1 MLDIFSYSLS
11 FNQLG
16 ILLLVAVLIGMA
28 KAGIAGA
35 GMVAVPLL
43 AIPFGGKESSGLLLP
58 ILIFADIFAVAYYH
72 RHANWFH
79 LKRLLPFAFV
89 GVMLGTY
96 LGGVSDE
103 ASFKG
108 IMASIIFGSLL
119 IMLWREKNKSPK
131 LPDSTAISVGIGIA
145 GGVATMIGNLAG
157 PIMALY
163 LLAMRL
169 PKDEFIGTAAWFFLI
184 INVSKVPFHVFAWH
198 TINLNTVLLDM
209 MLIPAIALGVVIGIT
224 VIKRINER
232 FFRYLII
239 AMTAITAVAM
249 IR

>member
-1 MLDIFSYSLS
+1 MLEIFSYSLS
-11 FNQLG
+11 FNQLA
-16 ILLLVAVLIGMA
+16 ILLLVAMLVGMA

-35 GMVAVPLL
+35 GMIAVPLL

-79 LKRLLPFAFV
+79 LKRLLPFAFI
-89 GVMLGTY
+89 GVMIGTFLGEI
-96 LGGVSDE
+96 VDD
-103 ASFKG
+103 ANFKV
-108 IMASIIFGSLL
+108 IMVSIIFGSLL
-119 IMLWREKNKSPK
+119 IMFWREKNKSPR
-131 LPDSTAISVGIGIA
+131 LPDSAAVSIGIGIV

-184 INVSKVPFHVFAWH
+184 INISKVPFHIFAWN
-198 TINLNTVLLDM
+198 TINLDTVLLDI
-209 MLIPAIALGVVIGIT
+209 MLIPAIAIGVFIGIT
-224 VIKRINER
+224 VIKRINETL
-232 FFRYLII
+232 FRYLVIL
-239 AMTAITAVAM
+239 MTAITALAM
-249 IR
+249 IA